1 MRTSCIV
8 CILLQEHEPNKI
20 IKETGT
26 SRDNSSAC
34 TPTGTRR
41 VAHLSDGCSICLPQH
56 GPNVQRIKAP
66 FAFNDNCASRKS
78 KSRRRRRHP
87 CVCVCVCVYACVC
100 VCACMRV
107 CACVRVCMR
116 VCVRAWGG
124 RLDPMTDCFDFIGM
138 CILCVAC
145 DPPMRLMIEE
155 TAPIGVRE
163 ALSFS

>member
-1 MRTSCIV
+1 MFETVDEIADS
-8 CILLQEHEPNKI
+8 QPKTEP
-20 IKETGT
+20 
-26 SRDNSSAC
+26 SSK
-34 TPTGTRR
+34 PI
-41 VAHLSDGCSICLPQH
+41 DGL
-56 GPNVQRIKAP
+56 GARA
-66 FAFNDNCASRKS
+66 R
-78 KSRRRRRHP
+78 
-87 CVCVCVCVYACVC
+87 ACVC
-100 VCACMRV
+100 V